1 MSLYASKQ
9 AVEITM
15 QLFTTVHQCKYCSKW
30 FTELEN
36 VGCWDCIYHP
46 GKFDHVTE
54 RYECCG
60 AKRRRPLFN
69 YSYGHMMT
77 WKSKDRWNHMTQISE
92 GCTRRDCMS
101 KEDTPIPKH
110 CVKVDDIA
118 TLIPY
123 MKRPLKDR
131 PGLKKGPLRLDR
143 GEKRPY
149 ACWTQP
155 PSYG

>member
-36 VGCWDCIYHP
+36 VGCWDCMYHP

-118 TLIPY
+118 TLIP
-123 MKRPLKDR
+123 
-131 PGLKKGPLRLDR
+131 
-143 GEKRPY
+143 
-149 ACWTQP
+149 
-155 PSYG
+155 